1 MSAAH
6 FVRDAVILA
15 AGRGTRMKDL
25 TEEVPKRMPDGSNGL
40 RGSYGTV
47 L

>member
-1 MSAAH
+1 MCSSGSPR
-6 FVRDAVILA
+6 VVI
-15 AGRGTRMKDL
+15 AG
-25 TEEVPKRMPDGSNGL
+25 VPIRMPDGSNGL